1 MDWSKKYWFLQ
12 IDWYEQHFFSIWMY
26 WYTSI
31 SSLSMKTEHNLLWVL
46 DQNRGNLR
54 LVAVVAEDGIKWR
67 NGKTDNIDNGRSK
80 VKVVHTHA
88 THSYVLSMN
97 YRTTKHIYIF
107 ISTEKRMKKT
117 KCCKISSSY
126 WKTVSTMSADSP
138 FFPHSFYK
146 ILFLKSN

>member
-1 MDWSKKYWFLQ
+1 
-12 IDWYEQHFFSIWMY
+12 
-26 WYTSI
+26 
-31 SSLSMKTEHNLLWVL
+31 MKTEHNLLWVL

-97 YRTTKHIYIF
+97 YQTTKHIYIHKHREENEENKVLQDL
-107 ISTEKRMKKT
+107 I
-117 KCCKISSSY
+117 
-126 WKTVSTMSADSP
+126 
-138 FFPHSFYK
+138 
-146 ILFLKSN
+146 ILLENCLYYVGG